1 MGWEWSLRGPV
12 ARGLLEE
19 GVRNP
24 DLESAR
30 ARGKVLAR
38 WLLREPPGAAQ
49 TWCRSMASNSGTDLP
64 WGASLSSSS
73 LRSASVLWWASPA
86 PTLGFP

>member
-1 MGWEWSLRGPV
+1 M
-12 ARGLLEE
+12 
-19 GVRNP
+19 RNP

-49 TWCRSMASNSGTDLP
+49 TRCRSMASSSGTDLP

-73 LRSASVLWWASPA
+73 LRSASVLWERGMPSSHPGFHLTALPRGA
-86 PTLGFP
+86 LGR